1 MLDTTTYTWYALD
14 PVAANEKENIYSDHG
29 SGLAGNNDTMLIFMA
44 ALVAISSLHVL
55 LVLGAA
61 FYKWYQRRYAKKN
74 KVMVTP

>member
-14 PVAANEKENIYSDHG
+14 PVAADEKENIYSDQG
-29 SGLAGNNDTMLIFMA
+29 SGNNDTMLIFMA
-44 ALVAISSLHVL
+44 TLVAISSLHVL

-61 FYKWYQRRYAKKN
+61 FYKWYQKRYAKKN